1 MNDFDKI
8 IVSIKNFFSQEF
20 LFDEKVAALNLM
32 REALHQVSPFSS
44 EPIDF
49 VLWVKEGVIDK
60 NDYNPNSMAS
70 VERRTLETSLNIE
83 GFTQPIITHKQNN
96 NYTIIDGCSRY
107 DIAEKLNHSNNRFN
121 GYVPISIVNQ
131 ENTDRASRIISSIRH
146 NRARGQ
152 HQIMLMS
159 NIVKELYLLGLDDK
173 KISVELGM
181 DRDEVLRLKQIN
193 GIVVLFAED
202 AFSEAWTIK

>member
-1 MNDFDKI
+1 
-8 IVSIKNFFSQEF
+8 
-20 LFDEKVAALNLM
+20 M

-49 VLWVKEGVIDK
+49 VLWGKGGIDK
-60 NDYNPNSMAS
+60 NGYNPNSMAS
-70 VERRTLETSLNIE
+70 VERRALEASLNID

-96 NYTIIDGCSRY
+96 SYTIIDGCSRY
-107 DIAEKLNHSNNRFN
+107 DIAEKLNHSSNRFN
-121 GYVPISIVNQ
+121 GDVPISIVSQ

-173 KISVELGM
+173 KLALGWGWIGM
-181 DRDEVLRLKQIN
+181 RY
-193 GIVVLFAED
+193 
-202 AFSEAWTIK
+202 